1 MHALSILPSV
11 ARANLATKFSSH
23 LKVIEL
29 FNTMQDSQVVVL
41 SSLIE
46 GHHLTS
52 SGNSVK
58 ADFEVTRLPAIIEM
72 LEKKYFFPIR
82 HLNVSVKSVTTGRMT
97 GQTVYF
103 IEPEHIEQLL
113 ADPELV
119 FANQERSLFFRS
131 LEKEGKNLGKLIEKK
146 GSVSQAVLSLLHHAY
161 KDKPLS
167 DEMWKEIEDKF
178 IHMLDELSAA

>member
-1 MHALSILPSV
+1 
-11 ARANLATKFSSH
+11 
-23 LKVIEL
+23 
-29 FNTMQDSQVVVL
+29 
-41 SSLIE
+41 
-46 GHHLTS
+46 
-52 SGNSVK
+52 
-58 ADFEVTRLPAIIEM
+58 
-72 LEKKYFFPIR
+72 
-82 HLNVSVKSVTTGRMT
+82 MT

-131 LEKEGKNLGKLIEKK
+131 LEKKEKSRQAYREK

-178 IHMLDELSAA
+178 THMLDELSAA